1 MNMKQIIDID
11 RNSGT
16 GIYKQ
21 IAEQVREAV
30 KKGVLRPG
38 DRLPTERELS
48 KSLGIARGTVNKA
61 YEELKRSNVIEARQG
76 SGSYIKTEKKKA
88 GTDKRQLVASC
99 IEEFLA
105 RMEALH
111 VSPAETLALVGIAI
125 TQRENPRRKASIAV
139 IDRNEESLALF
150 KEQFSGYSG
159 MEANYYL
166 LDDMIKYPDAEM
178 VFENYDAIITSIAH
192 YEQVIGMVGS
202 LKDRVLKVAVS
213 PTQDTIIR
221 IAEIPKDTR
230 IGIIARNDSFKDL
243 MITSLDLA
251 NIDTSKVYI
260 ALEDDTSQMAIL
272 ILRMDVLIIPHFLLQ
287 DNQKLARQLHYF
299 KGRGGGI
306 IDFRCQIE
314 AGSLIYIEERIR
326 KILSE

>member
-1 MNMKQIIDID
+1 MKQIINVD

-30 KKGVLRPG
+30 KQGVLKPG
-38 DRLPTERELS
+38 DKLPTERELS
-48 KSLGIARGTVNKA
+48 KSLGIARATVNKA
-61 YEELKRSNVIEARQG
+61 YEELKRSNVIEAWQG
-76 SGSYIKTEKKKA
+76 SGSYIKTEKVNAGSDKK
-88 GTDKRQLVASC
+88 QLVANC

-111 VSPAETLALVGIAI
+111 VSPGEILALVDIAI
-125 TQRENPRRKASIAV
+125 GQRGKTRKNASIAA
-139 IDRNEESLALF
+139 IDTSEESLALF
-150 KEQFSGYSG
+150 KEQFSSYANV
-159 MEANYYL
+159 EANYYL
-166 LDDMIKYPDAEM
+166 LDDMLKYSNAEM
-178 VFENYDAIITSIAH
+178 VFENYDAIITTIAR
-192 YEQVIGMVGS
+192 YEQVTGMVGS

-213 PTQDTIIR
+213 PTYDTIIR
-221 IAEIPKDTR
+221 IAEIPKDSR
-230 IGIIARNDSFKDL
+230 IGIIAGSNDF
-243 MITSLDLA
+243 TSLMMASLDSV

-260 ALEDDTSQMAIL
+260 AFDDDASQMAKL
-272 ILRMDVLIIPHFLLQ
+272 ILRMDVLIIPHFLLR

-299 KGRGGGI
+299 KGKGGGI
-306 IDFRCQIE
+306 IDFRCHIE